1 MKNHGWSTLFLTA
14 LATAIVVGLGG
25 CGTRVKE
32 VQVENR
38 PVADRDGS
46 ASNLKGMSPETLA
59 YFDAKYPRDSW
70 QLPATPPVV
79 AVGPTVFSKSA
90 ISLLEA
96 DASAKDSASTV
107 GDSATLLADNG
118 RATFVMSQKYSPA
131 VQAIITESL
140 ARTNAF
146 TVKAMDDAAGLDLYR
161 GKLLYSNLYDQK
173 VKFFVESN
181 LTAEGGPDGPYQ
193 VFLRLIE
200 TRSGTVVCAVSQ
212 AAHDVR
218 TAAGI
223 ATARLVSQF
232 AANP

>member
-1 MKNHGWSTLFLTA
+1 MKHNGLSTLLFTA
-14 LATAIVVGLGG
+14 LATAIVVGLSG
-25 CGTRVKE
+25 CGTRVKD

-46 ASNLKGMSPETLA
+46 ASNLKGMSPEVLA
-59 YFDAKYPRDSW
+59 YFSAKYPRDSW
-70 QLPATPPVV
+70 ELPATAPVV
-79 AVGPTVFSKSA
+79 AIGPTVFSRSA

-96 DASAKDSASTV
+96 DASAKDSAGTV

-161 GKLLYSNLYDQK
+161 GKLQYSNLYDQK

-181 LTAEGGPDGPYQ
+181 LTAEAGPDGPDQ
-193 VFLRLIE
+193 VYLRMIE
-200 TRSGTVVCAVSQ
+200 TRSGTVVCTVSQ
-212 AAHDVR
+212 TAHDVR
-218 TAAGI
+218 TAAGV
-223 ATARLVSQF
+223 AAARLVAQF
-232 AANP
+232 SPNP